1 MRVLFVTI
9 PWTSHFNQ
17 MVPLAWALRSAGH
30 EVRVASEPNF
40 LDTITEAGLTAVPA
54 GSDETL
60 KQRVR
65 RMLGGE
71 ATQGQVDS
79 PFFDS
84 LYEIDDGHRDGLPW
98 EAITWVLNTLVV
110 PQMWILNDEMVD
122 DLVTYC
128 RHWQPDL
135 VLCDALTHAGA
146 VAADAVGAAHARM
159 LFGSDP
165 YLRMRRD
172 FLRAKE
178 RQPGECP
185 DTMRDWYAEWA
196 RKYGRDFTEELVTSQ
211 FAVNVLP
218 ERCRLE
224 PHERTLSL
232 RYVPYNGHSVVPSWL
247 YGAPRAPRVLVTF
260 GITSWG
266 WADRETISAEQVQEI
281 LDSLAD
287 LDIELVLTL
296 PGEARELLRGVPENT
311 RIEEF
316 IPLDV
321 ILPTC
326 AAVVHHGGGGSFNGA
341 MLHGIPQLLLTY
353 AADAPAKRTVLRQ
366 TGAGL
371 SIAPDE
377 VTGPRVRASLTRL
390 LEDDAIRAGAER
402 FQQETLAHPT
412 PSALVPDLE
421 RLTAELRSP
430 RAHG

>member
-9 PWTSHFNQ
+9 PWKSHFNQ
-17 MVPLAWALRSAGH
+17 LVPLAWALRSAGH
-30 EVRVASEPNF
+30 EVRVASEPE
-40 LDTITEAGLTAVPA
+40 LLETITGAGLTAVRV

-71 ATQGQVDS
+71 ATPGQVDS

-84 LYEIDDGHRDGLPW
+84 LYEIDDGRRDGLPR
-98 EAITWVLNTLVV
+98 EAISWVLDTLVV
-110 PQMWILNDEMVD
+110 PQMWILNDELVD
-122 DLVTYC
+122 DLVRYG
-128 RHWQPDL
+128 RFWQPDL

-146 VAADAVGAAHARM
+146 VAADAVGAAHARL

-165 YLRMRRD
+165 YLRMRGD

-178 RQPGECP
+178 RQPGEYP

-196 RKYGRDFTEELVTSQ
+196 RKYGRDFTEELITGQ
-211 FAVNVLP
+211 FAVNVMP

-247 YGAPRAPRVLVTF
+247 CGEPRAPRVLMTF
-260 GITSWG
+260 GITSWD

-287 LDIELVLTL
+287 LDIEVILTL
-296 PGEARELLRGVPENT
+296 PGEARELLRSVPENT
-311 RIEEF
+311 RIEDF
-316 IPLDV
+316 VPLDV
-321 ILPTC
+321 VLPTC
-326 AAVVHHGGGGSFNGA
+326 AAVVHHGGGGGFNGA
-341 MLHGIPQLLLTY
+341 MLHGIPQLVMTY
-353 AADAPAKRTVLRQ
+353 AADASVKRIVLRQ

-377 VTGPRVRASLTRL
+377 VTGQKVREYLTRL
-390 LEDDAIRAGAER
+390 LEDDAFRAGAER
-402 FQQETLAHPT
+402 LRQEALAHPT
-412 PSALVPDLE
+412 PGALVPDLE
-421 RLTAELRSP
+421 RITAEHRS
-430 RAHG
+430 RRDH